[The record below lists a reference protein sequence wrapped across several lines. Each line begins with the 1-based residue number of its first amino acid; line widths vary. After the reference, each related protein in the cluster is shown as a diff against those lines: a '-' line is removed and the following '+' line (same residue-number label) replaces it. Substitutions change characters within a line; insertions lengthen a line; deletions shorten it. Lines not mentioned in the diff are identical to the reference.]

1 MRSSI
6 ITLVLLL
13 SIGVSWAG
21 DRNRIIALG
30 VRNFTYTPKEGKETV
45 GSALGSI
52 ANVLITGQNTTQQPQ
67 YKDAVRAAIV
77 RGLTSGFRTIAT
89 DMGNI
94 GEQTNATFDYYV
106 DATINNIST
115 TTKTESITTTKN
127 GVNTYYKAM
136 VGITLQFKDSQ
147 TEEVIASPMF
157 KISDVDVAWIE
168 TEESAITSTLRKL
181 SAYVGGY
188 CNRKYPIYGTI
199 LESARQSKDK
209 QKEVYIDLGTNL
221 GAYKG
226 LHLTAY
232 TVKTIAGKE
241 AKTQVGKL
249 KIMDVQGE
257 VQLLFLP
264 ANPPELE
271 TQIVP
276 ISPSGDKVVI
286 DFPLFSNR
294 HRRVAEGFRDRGGFI
309 PVFFDDEIVG
319 ADGIGLHPPLQ
330 PFRFFGVLQL
340 FKIAAL

>member
-1 MRSSI
+1 
-6 ITLVLLL
+6 
-13 SIGVSWAG
+13 
-21 DRNRIIALG
+21 
-30 VRNFTYTPKEGKETV
+30 
-45 GSALGSI
+45 
-52 ANVLITGQNTTQQPQ
+52 
-67 YKDAVRAAIV
+67 
-77 RGLTSGFRTIAT
+77 
-89 DMGNI
+89 
-94 GEQTNATFDYYV
+94 
-106 DATINNIST
+106 
-115 TTKTESITTTKN
+115 
-127 GVNTYYKAM
+127 M

-241 AKTQVGKL
+241 AKIQVGKL

-257 VQLLFLP
+257 DISFCKIQSGGKEIKNILDKG
-264 ANPPELE
+264 E
-271 TQIVP
+271 TIFVK
-276 ISPSGDKVVI
+276 ST
-286 DFPLFSNR
+286 
-294 HRRVAEGFRDRGGFI
+294 E
-309 PVFFDDEIVG
+309 
-319 ADGIGLHPPLQ
+319 
-330 PFRFFGVLQL
+330 
-340 FKIAAL
+340 

>member
-1 MRSSI
+1 
-6 ITLVLLL
+6 
-13 SIGVSWAG
+13 
-21 DRNRIIALG
+21 
-30 VRNFTYTPKEGKETV
+30 
-45 GSALGSI
+45 
-52 ANVLITGQNTTQQPQ
+52 
-67 YKDAVRAAIV
+67 
-77 RGLTSGFRTIAT
+77 
-89 DMGNI
+89 MGNI

-188 CNRKYPIYGTI
+188 CNRKYPIYGPI

-249 KIMDVQGE
+249 KIMDVQGKK
-257 VQLLFLP
+257 
-264 ANPPELE
+264 
-271 TQIVP
+271 IV
-276 ISPSGDKVVI
+276 
-286 DFPLFSNR
+286 
-294 HRRVAEGFRDRGGFI
+294 
-309 PVFFDDEIVG
+309 VG
-319 ADGIGLHPPLQ
+319 
-330 PFRFFGVLQL
+330 
-340 FKIAAL
+340 K

>member
-1 MRSSI
+1 MRSSS

-257 VQLLFLP
+257 DISFCKIQSGGKEIKNILDKG
-264 ANPPELE
+264 E
-271 TQIVP
+271 TIFVK
-276 ISPSGDKVVI
+276 ST
-286 DFPLFSNR
+286 
-294 HRRVAEGFRDRGGFI
+294 E
-309 PVFFDDEIVG
+309 
-319 ADGIGLHPPLQ
+319 
-330 PFRFFGVLQL
+330 
-340 FKIAAL
+340 

>member
-1 MRSSI
+1 MRSCI

-30 VRNFTYTPKEGKETV
+30 VRNFTYTPKEEKETV

-52 ANVLITGQNTTQQPQ
+52 ASVLITGQNTTQQPQ

-115 TTKTESITTTKN
+115 TTKTESTTTTKN
-127 GVNTYYKAM
+127 GVNTYYKAR

-221 GAYKG
+221 AHTK
-226 LHLTAY
+226 
-232 TVKTIAGKE
+232 
-241 AKTQVGKL
+241 
-249 KIMDVQGE
+249 
-257 VQLLFLP
+257 
-264 ANPPELE
+264 
-271 TQIVP
+271 
-276 ISPSGDKVVI
+276 
-286 DFPLFSNR
+286 DF
-294 HRRVAEGFRDRGGFI
+294 I
-309 PVFFDDEIVG
+309 
-319 ADGIGLHPPLQ
+319 
-330 PFRFFGVLQL
+330 
-340 FKIAAL
+340 

>member
-1 MRSSI
+1 MTI
-6 ITLVLLL
+6 GKL
-13 SIGVSWAG
+13 S
-21 DRNRIIALG
+21 
-30 VRNFTYTPKEGKETV
+30 
-45 GSALGSI
+45 
-52 ANVLITGQNTTQQPQ
+52 GQCDFGQKGQSYCNQ
-67 YKDAVRAAIV
+67 
-77 RGLTSGFRTIAT
+77 RGQSCVAKRVKVAWLF
-89 DMGNI
+89 
-94 GEQTNATFDYYV
+94 Q
-106 DATINNIST
+106 
-115 TTKTESITTTKN
+115 ESITTTKN

-257 VQLLFLP
+257 DISFCKIQSGGKEIKNILDKG
-264 ANPPELE
+264 E
-271 TQIVP
+271 TIFVK
-276 ISPSGDKVVI
+276 ST
-286 DFPLFSNR
+286 
-294 HRRVAEGFRDRGGFI
+294 E
-309 PVFFDDEIVG
+309 
-319 ADGIGLHPPLQ
+319 
-330 PFRFFGVLQL
+330 
-340 FKIAAL
+340 